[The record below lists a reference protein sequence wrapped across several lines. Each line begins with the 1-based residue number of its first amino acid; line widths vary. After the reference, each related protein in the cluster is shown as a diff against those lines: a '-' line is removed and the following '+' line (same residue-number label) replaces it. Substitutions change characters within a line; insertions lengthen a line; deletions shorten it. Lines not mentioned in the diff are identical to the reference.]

1 MKALMF
7 IGRLG
12 FIGVDDP
19 VDPANLHSKFMA
31 QISSDQMDW
40 IYSTPPHSSLLANL
54 NLAFIIYY
62 SLFVIYHLDFDLL
75 PKYLSITWIGYIP
88 LPIS

>member
-7 IGRLG
+7 IGNVG

-19 VDPANLHSKFMA
+19 VDPANLHSKFIA
-31 QISSDQMDW
+31 QISPDQMDW

-54 NLAFIIYY
+54 NLAFIII
-62 SLFVIYHLDFDLL
+62 LFIHCLL
-75 PKYLSITWIGYIP
+75 FIIQTYIFCP
-88 LPIS
+88 NIF